1 MKKNIAV
8 VVYSRANFGRCKS
21 LLHELKN
28 SKDFKLT
35 LISGASA
42 LTDRFGSSAA
52 FIEKEGFKIDE
63 KITCLID
70 SSEPEAQAITA
81 GVSTIQL
88 AGTLKKI
95 KPDAVVLVA
104 DRYETLSIS
113 IAASYQNIPVIH
125 LQGGEISGNIDDKV
139 RNANTALA
147 DYHFVATEQS
157 KERVINMGINKN
169 QVFNSGCPALDLL
182 KSFKK
187 DISLDVLNQSGVG
200 DELDFTK
207 PYFLISQHP
216 LTTDIS
222 NSEKHMSEIIKSASN
237 FPDFQKI
244 LIWPNSDAGNSGIS
258 KAIRKFREQNLN
270 LDGWRFLLAIPPD
283 EYAELLRQAS
293 CLIGN
298 SSSFIRESSF
308 LGVPSVVVGDRQ
320 KGREIGGNVVLAKP
334 STNSLSKAIKKQI
347 IRSAYKSDKL
357 YGDGNASKKII
368 KQLRKINFG

>member
-1 MKKNIAV
+1 MGENP
-8 VVYSRANFGRCKS
+8 NF
-21 LLHELKN
+21 
-28 SKDFKLT
+28 
-35 LISGASA
+35 
-42 LTDRFGSSAA
+42 
-52 FIEKEGFKIDE
+52 
-63 KITCLID
+63 
-70 SSEPEAQAITA
+70 
-81 GVSTIQL
+81 
-88 AGTLKKI
+88 
-95 KPDAVVLVA
+95 
-104 DRYETLSIS
+104 
-113 IAASYQNIPVIH
+113 
-125 LQGGEISGNIDDKV
+125 
-139 RNANTALA
+139 
-147 DYHFVATEQS
+147 
-157 KERVINMGINKN
+157 
-169 QVFNSGCPALDLL
+169 VFNSGCPALDLL

-200 DELDFTK
+200 DLIDFTK

-222 NSEKHMSEIIKSASN
+222 NAEKHMSEIIKSASK
-237 FPDFQKI
+237 FPDYQKI

-347 IRSAYKSDKL
+347 IRSSYKPDKL

-368 KQLRKINFG
+368 KQLRKINFS

>member
-1 MKKNIAV
+1 MKNIAV

-21 LLHELKN
+21 LLHELKK

-42 LTDRFGSSAA
+42 LTDRFGSSAE
-52 FIEKEGFKIDE
+52 FIEKEGFKINE

-88 AGTLKKI
+88 AGVLKKL

-147 DYHFVATEQS
+147 DYHFVATKQS
-157 KERVINMGINKN
+157 KQRVINMGIDRNT
-169 QVFNSGCPALDLL
+169 VFNTGCPALDLL
-182 KSFKK
+182 KSYKK
-187 DISLDVLNQSGVG
+187 DVLLESLNNSGVG
-200 DELDFTK
+200 DRIDFTK
-207 PYFLISQHP
+207 SYFLISQHP
-216 LTTDIS
+216 VTTDIQ
-222 NSEKHMSEIIKSASN
+222 NAEVHMKEIINAASS
-237 FPDFQKI
+237 FTQYQKI
-244 LIWPNSDAGNSGIS
+244 LIWPNSDAGNAGIS
-258 KAIRKFREQNLN
+258 KAIRKFREQNMN

-283 EYAELLRQAS
+283 HYAELLKNAS

-308 LGVPSVVVGDRQ
+308 LGIPSVVVGDRQ
-320 KGREIGGNVVLAKP
+320 QGREIGKNVILAKP
-334 STNSLSKAIKKQI
+334 KVISLQRAINKQVNIKKY
-347 IRSAYKSDKL
+347 RSDKL
-357 YGDGNASKKII
+357 YGDGQASKKII